1 MNVSAQSIHPAD
13 PCAGAGL
20 LAVTE
25 ALDRIMANAQPV
37 REVEQLPLSAA
48 FGRVLA
54 ADHRAVVDVPGFDNS
69 AMDGYAVRSGDTGKE
84 SVLEL
89 SQRIPAGQ
97 IGLALA
103 PGTAARVF
111 TGAPLPPGAD
121 SVVRQEE
128 CRIDAAGLHLSRCI
142 QPGENVRP
150 RGHDVG
156 LGDKILARGDVLTPQ
171 AIGLAASVGLASVS
185 VYRRPRVAV
194 FFTGDE
200 LADWGANLLPGQIYN
215 SNRGIIVALVRALGL
230 DVVDL
235 GRVGDRPGATR
246 AALTE
251 AASRADV
258 ILTTGGVSVG
268 EEDHVRSVVQSMGEL
283 NLWRI
288 AIKPGKPLAFGTVT
302 GVPIFG
308 LPGNPVSAFVTF
320 LLLARPYL
328 LRLAGRTRWEAPWW
342 PVRAGF
348 ERGKPQERCE
358 YLRASLRRDGT
369 AVYAEPYAHQG
380 SDAMSGAAWADGL
393 VEIPSGREVS
403 HGDALR
409 FFSYAE
415 LLS

>member
-1 MNVSAQSIHPAD
+1 MNISVQSVHPAD
-13 PCAGAGL
+13 PCASAGL
-20 LAVTE
+20 LTVTE

-37 REVEQLPLSAA
+37 REVEQLSLSDA

-54 ADHRAVVDVPGFDNS
+54 VDHRAVVEVPGFDNS
-69 AMDGYAVRSGDTGKE
+69 AMDGYAVRSCDTRKD
-84 SVLEL
+84 SVLKI

-103 PGTAARVF
+103 PATAARVF

-128 CRIDAAGLHLSRCI
+128 CQVDATGLRISRCI

-150 RGHDVG
+150 RGHDAG

-171 AIGLAASVGLASVS
+171 AVGLAASVGLASVS
-185 VYRRPRVAV
+185 VFRRPRVAV

-200 LADWGANLLPGQIYN
+200 LADWGATLLPGQIYN
-215 SNRGIIVALVRALGL
+215 SNRGTIMALVRALGL

-235 GRVGDRPGATR
+235 GRVDDHRQATR
-246 AALTE
+246 AALKE

-268 EEDHVRSVVQSMGEL
+268 DEDHVRSVVQSEGAL
-283 NLWRI
+283 SLWRV
-288 AIKPGKPLAFGTVT
+288 AIKPGKPLAFGTVS

-320 LLLARPYL
+320 LLFTRPYL
-328 LRLAGRTRWEAPWW
+328 LRLAGRTSWEAPWW
-342 PVRAGF
+342 PVRAAF
-348 ERGKPQERCE
+348 ERSKPQERCE
-358 YLRASLRRDGT
+358 YLRARLCRDGE
-369 AVYAEPYAHQG
+369 AVYAKPYARQG
-380 SDAMSGAAWADGL
+380 SDGMTGAAWADGL
-393 VEIPSGREVS
+393 VEIPPRCVVA